1 MTITATITATITP
14 TRTTMTTDS
23 TSVLLPFK
31 ASQIAGTVSTDVSP
45 AHLPGLMRLLQLAS
59 PALPVGGFSYSQ
71 ALEAAVNCGQVSD
84 ATSALRWIGNVMNRF
99 IARSEAVAVLLAGS
113 NLKNNGE
120 QLQTL
125 NQCYLASRESAAARD
140 ETRQMGWSLLN
151 LAIHCDWLN
160 AADKKSIANLVEP
173 VFPVVFGACGAALGL
188 PGQLTLSGYLFSWL
202 ENQVIALQKLLPV
215 GQSAGQAMLFDL
227 AASIPRICAEAEG
240 RADGGIDGIE
250 TVAPHLGLLAAR
262 HESQYS
268 RIFRT

>member
-1 MTITATITATITP
+1 MTITATITP

-160 AADKKSIANLVEP
+160 AADKKSIANL
-173 VFPVVFGACGAALGL
+173 
-188 PGQLTLSGYLFSWL
+188 SGYLFSWL